1 MLAVEEEMKEA
12 DVATEGQPEDPC
24 GEGNIPYL
32 DCCNVSVLVVVC
44 DVWWICN
51 VVLVAGVRQSDS
63 VMYFKYILFS
73 DSFPL

>member
-44 DVWWICN
+44 DI
-51 VVLVAGVRQSDS
+51 
-63 VMYFKYILFS
+63 
-73 DSFPL
+73 